1 MHSSHSGQEQEQEEE
16 EKEEEEDEDEGR
28 TREGRGGEK
37 TRTTAENEKQQNV
50 PGHRPSVGTFQ
61 PTSRPGGPAAPAGTD
76 GSRAPA
82 CTGGRTGWISSTAIV
97 IATGADAPPGS
108 KGYLECGDCGCRQSG
123 PQELARDVGHRE
135 RLGAADSAADL
146 SAAGRA
152 LAGRWQGERQDEQ
165 DEWNEQ
171 VKQGEQVE
179 QAGQAEQDEQ
189 VSS

>member
-1 MHSSHSGQEQEQEEE
+1 MHRRADRVDQQHCYC
-16 EKEEEEDEDEGR
+16 DR
-28 TREGRGGEK
+28 YWCRCATRL
-37 TRTTAENEKQQNV
+37 
-50 PGHRPSVGTFQ
+50 
-61 PTSRPGGPAAPAGTD
+61 
-76 GSRAPA
+76 
-82 CTGGRTGWISSTAIV
+82 
-97 IATGADAPPGS
+97 